1 MVIDDYLQ
9 QAREESELSIHPGWG
24 QGRTTFG
31 GLSAA
36 LLVEKQQQEQS
47 GGRYLRSLNINF
59 CGPLFTEQAFKLETQ
74 TLSSGKSI
82 SQINGQAIQNDK
94 VATQLVACFG
104 IERESDINVIPTI
117 RDLGPAGAGSRLNY
131 IKGITP
137 EFVQHVEFS
146 YTLGKFPFSNTKETK
161 LGGWVR
167 FKESP
172 AVMSEAHLIALIDAW
187 PPTLLPMLKTS
198 CPCAT
203 VSWNLEFIQP
213 LPNLEPG
220 DWIYYEA
227 EIKQA
232 HHGYGHTD
240 AKIYNQNGQLLALSR
255 QLTSVYDK
263 R

>member
-1 MVIDDYLQ
+1 MLIDDYLQ
-9 QAREESELSIHPGWG
+9 QAREADELSIHPGWG

-36 LLVEKQQQEQS
+36 LIIEKLQQTQAQD
-47 GGRYLRSLNINF
+47 RYLRSLNINF
-59 CGPLFTEQAFKLETQ
+59 CGPLFTEQPFSLSSS
-74 TLSSGKSI
+74 TLSEGKSI

-94 VATQLVACFG
+94 VVTQLVACFG
-104 IERESDINVIPTI
+104 IERQSDINVEPVI
-117 RDLGPAGAGSRLNY
+117 RDLGKPGAGNRLNY

-137 EFVQHVEFS
+137 EFVRHVEFS
-146 YTLGKFPFSNTKETK
+146 YTRGKFPFSNTKETG

-172 AVMSEAHLIALIDAW
+172 AVMTEAHLVALIDAW
-187 PPTLLPMLKTS
+187 PPTLLPMLKTP

-213 LPNLEPG
+213 MPKLSPG

-227 EIKQA
+227 DIKQA

-240 AKIYNQNGQLLALSR
+240 AKIYNENGQLLALSR
-255 QLTSVYDK
+255 QLTTVYDK